1 MMVKDPC
8 QPLAEPSL
16 DFVHQVVLVEVGG
29 LLLLWMKL
37 FMLYVMTL
45 SREVVRDGILV
56 MIVGVVGIVEVYNP
70 KVVDS
75 SWPVGGV
82 EFDEHCARLPRLY
95 G

>member
-1 MMVKDPC
+1 MELCNKGLNSLAKKIKMQKTIKMYLFYFTGDMVLTIMMVKDPC

-45 SREVVRDGILV
+45 SR
-56 MIVGVVGIVEVYNP
+56 
-70 KVVDS
+70 
-75 SWPVGGV
+75 
-82 EFDEHCARLPRLY
+82 
-95 G
+95 